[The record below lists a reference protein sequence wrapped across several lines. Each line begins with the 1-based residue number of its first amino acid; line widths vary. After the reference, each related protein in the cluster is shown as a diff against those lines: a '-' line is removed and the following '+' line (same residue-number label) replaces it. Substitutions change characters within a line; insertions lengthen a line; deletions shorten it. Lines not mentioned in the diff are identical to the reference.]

1 MLSRCFGPQDGSWSD
16 KRGTIGAVIWLWV
29 LVLVVVI
36 GAIAV
41 VAARREQPMSEPSE
55 DRPDRAVPTGR
66 ALTSDDLD
74 AVRFTTALRGYRMDE
89 VDALI
94 DQLRA
99 DLIARESE
107 LRTTAEPGRT
117 LPLEYRRT
125 SDPVAQDDTAE
136 EHTPRH
142 QATES

>member
-1 MLSRCFGPQDGSWSD
+1 MV

-41 VAARREQPMSEPSE
+41 LAARREQPMSEASE

-66 ALTSDDLD
+66 ALTSDDLE

-107 LRTTAEPGRT
+107 LRTTDEPGRS
-117 LPLEYRRT
+117 LPLEYRRA
-125 SDPVAQDDTAE
+125 SDPHTQDEPTE

>member
-1 MLSRCFGPQDGSWSD
+1 ML

-29 LVLVVVI
+29 LVLVIVI
-36 GAIAV
+36 GAVAV
-41 VAARREQPMSEPSE
+41 LASRRDQPMSEASE

-94 DQLRA
+94 DQVRA
-99 DLIARESE
+99 DLLAREAE
-107 LRTTAEPGRT
+107 PRTTAEPGRIV
-117 LPLEYRRT
+117 PVEYRRA
-125 SDPVAQDDTAE
+125 SDPVTTDGPAD

-142 QATES
+142 QATEP